1 MPTNNEGA
9 SQVALVLKN
18 LLANA
23 GDIRDGRINPWVR
36 KMPWRRAWQPMTI
49 FLPRK
54 AHGQGRLTGYGP

>member
-1 MPTNNEGA
+1 M
-9 SQVALVLKN
+9 ALVVKN

-23 GDIRDGRINPWVR
+23 GDIRDCRIDPWVR

-54 AHGQGRLTGYGP
+54 SHGQGGLTGYGP

>member
-1 MPTNNEGA
+1 M
-9 SQVALVLKN
+9 ALVVKN